1 MRKLRIAI
9 AGFRHGHIFALHN
22 HAKQRDDVETVAASE
37 EDEATR
43 ASLSDGKKITITHS
57 SHTAML
63 DSVPCD
69 IVAVGDYYGRRGA
82 LVIDALTHGKHVISD
97 KPICT
102 SLDELDQIEKIAR
115 ERGLVVGCMLD
126 MRDSALVL
134 ELRRQIRQGAIGEVH
149 AISVGG
155 QHPLLFGTRASWY
168 FEPGKH
174 GGTINDIAVHALDA
188 IPWITG
194 QKFTEINCARAWN
207 ARLKEVPHF
216 QDAAQFMLTMNNGC
230 GVLGDVSY
238 FGPDASGYGI
248 PQYWRMTFWGTE
260 GVIEGSYNAKEL
272 TLYKRTEKSP
282 QIIPA
287 TTTQPGAYL
296 ASFLGEVRGEK
307 QNLHLSSAEVLA
319 ASRLALRVQQAAD
332 GKMGK
337 AKLVSVVEKISEVGP
352 PESLQRSLQR
362 LS

>member
-1 MRKLRIAI
+1 MKKLRIAI
-9 AGFRHGHIFALHN
+9 AGFRHGHIFALHQ
-22 HAKQRDDVETVAASE
+22 HALQRDDVEIVATSE

-43 ASLSDGKKITITHS
+43 ASLLAGKKVAITHS

-69 IVAVGDYYGRRGA
+69 VVAVGDYYGGRGA
-82 LVIDALTHGKHVISD
+82 ILIDALKRGKHVISD
-97 KPICT
+97 KPLCT
-102 SLDELDQIEKIAR
+102 SLDELGQIEKLAR
-115 ERGLVVGCMLD
+115 ESGLVLGCMLD
-126 MRDSALVL
+126 LRDSALVL

-155 QHPLLFGTRASWY
+155 QHPLLYGTRASWY

-194 QKFTEINCARAWN
+194 LRFTEINCARAWN

-216 QDAAQFMLTMNNGC
+216 QDAAQLMLTMNNGC

-238 FGPDASGYGI
+238 FGPDACGYGI
-248 PQYWRMTFWGTE
+248 PQYWRMSFWGT
-260 GVIEGSYNAKEL
+260 GGMIEGSYNAKEL
-272 TLYKRTEKSP
+272 TLYKRTEKTP

-287 TTTQPGAYL
+287 TATRPGAYL
-296 ASFLGEVRGEK
+296 ASFLSEVRGEK
-307 QNLHLSSAEVLA
+307 QDLHLSCAEVVA
-319 ASRLALRVQQAAD
+319 ASRLALCVQQAAD
-332 GKMGK
+332 R
-337 AKLVSVVEKISEVGP
+337 KLVQV
-352 PESLQRSLQR
+352 R
-362 LS
+362 LG